1 MGEEIQDPDLHVG
14 HQPYPR
20 SASAECETVH
30 RGLLFPG
37 EDQRHL
43 REVFRGCRFRR
54 AGHGGD
60 RCSLPGGRKSVGGT
74 GLCACEENLPQA
86 PQTGARDLSVGL
98 GLARHGHHR
107 SSGARSGRAGDP
119 SCAGTLLGDPEAPD
133 DQSPGHRLRT
143 ASFRDA
149 AGIGSR
155 MRSVLASRLL
165 VAAVASLIAALP
177 APADGQGAQPFYKG
191 KQITMLIASGAGG
204 GYDAYARTLARYL
217 PKHIPGNPVI
227 VPKNTPGAGGL
238 IAANTLY
245 NNAAPDGLT
254 FAALTNGV
262 AMDPL
267 FGEKAGRFDAQK
279 FNWLG
284 SMGKLENIC
293 VTWQGSPITRI
304 EQAKTR
310 EVAVSASGAT
320 GNSAIMPKIVNQFLG
335 TKFKVIGGYTEGS
348 GVTLALE
355 RGEVDGVCG
364 LSYSTL
370 KTMRPD
376 WFRDNKLN
384 VILQIGLHKLHDL
397 PDVPNAIDLV
407 PDAEAKKVLELILIR
422 QEMGRPF
429 ALPPG
434 LPADRLNV
442 LRRAFDETL
451 KDPAFIAEAAKLQM
465 EIDPLTGSEIESLL
479 KTAYSAPKGV
489 VARAA
494 VLAK

>member
-1 MGEEIQDPDLHVG
+1 M
-14 HQPYPR
+14 R
-20 SASAECETVH
+20 S
-30 RGLLFPG
+30 
-37 EDQRHL
+37 
-43 REVFRGCRFRR
+43 RF
-54 AGHGGD
+54 APM
-60 RCSLPGGRKSVGGT
+60 LMVAALAGGT
-74 GLCACEENLPQA
+74 
-86 PQTGARDLSVGL
+86 V
-98 GLARHGHHR
+98 
-107 SSGARSGRAGDP
+107 
-119 SCAGTLLGDPEAPD
+119 
-133 DQSPGHRLRT
+133 
-143 ASFRDA
+143 
-149 AGIGSR
+149 
-155 MRSVLASRLL
+155 
-165 VAAVASLIAALP
+165 ALP
-177 APADGQGAQPFYKG
+177 VTGNAQDSQSFYRN
-191 KQITMLIASGAGG
+191 KQLTMLIASGAGG
-204 GYDAYARTLARYL
+204 GYDAYARTLARYMT
-217 PKHIPGNPVI
+217 KHIPGNPVI
-227 VPKNTPGAGGL
+227 VPKNVPGAGGL

-267 FGEKAGRFDAQK
+267 FGETAGRFEAQK

-284 SMGKLENIC
+284 SIGKLENIC

-376 WFRDNKLN
+376 WFRDRKLN
-384 VILQIGLHKLHDL
+384 IILQIGLQKLKDL
-397 PDVPNAIDLV
+397 PNVPSAIDLV
-407 PDAEAKKVLELILIR
+407 SDPDSKKVLELILIR

-434 LPADRLNV
+434 VPADRV
-442 LRRAFDETL
+442 AMIRRAFDETL
-451 KDPAFIAEAAKLQM
+451 KDPGFLAEAAKLQL
-465 EIDPLTGSEIESLL
+465 EIDPLTGAEIATLL
-479 KTAYSAPKGV
+479 NTAYSAPKPI

-494 VLAK
+494 QLAK

>member
-1 MGEEIQDPDLHVG
+1 MM
-14 HQPYPR
+14 
-20 SASAECETVH
+20 
-30 RGLLFPG
+30 
-37 EDQRHL
+37 
-43 REVFRGCRFRR
+43 
-54 AGHGGD
+54 
-60 RCSLPGGRKSVGGT
+60 
-74 GLCACEENLPQA
+74 
-86 PQTGARDLSVGL
+86 
-98 GLARHGHHR
+98 
-107 SSGARSGRAGDP
+107 SGFA
-119 SCAGTLLGDPEAPD
+119 
-133 DQSPGHRLRT
+133 HRLW
-143 ASFRDA
+143 A
-149 AGIGSR
+149 A
-155 MRSVLASRLL
+155 VLA
-165 VAAVASLIAALP
+165 AVIAALP
-177 APADGQGAQPFYKG
+177 GSGIAQDAQNFYRN

-204 GYDAYARTLARYL
+204 GYDAYARTLARYMA
-217 PKHIPGNPVI
+217 KHIPGNPVI
-227 VPKNTPGAGGL
+227 VPKNVPGAGGL

-267 FGEKAGRFDAQK
+267 FGEKAGRFEAQK

-284 SMGKLENIC
+284 SIGKLENIC

-304 EQAKTR
+304 EQARTR

-376 WFRDNKLN
+376 WFRDRKVNI
-384 VILQIGLHKLHDL
+384 ILQIGLQKLKDL
-397 PDVPNAIDLV
+397 PNVPSAIDLV
-407 PDAEAKKVLELILIR
+407 SDPDSRKVLELILIR

-429 ALPPG
+429 AMPPG
-434 LPADRLNV
+434 VPTDRV
-442 LRRAFDETL
+442 GMMRRAFDETL
-451 KDPAFIAEAAKLQM
+451 KDPGFLAEAAKLQL
-465 EIDPLTGSEIESLL
+465 EIDPLSGNEIAELL
-479 KTAYSAPKGV
+479 NRAYSAPKPI

-494 VLAK
+494 QLAK